1 MSSQVWIRGQKARG
15 DHETN
20 GCFTRLDNRNGSI
33 GRLQH
38 GACGG
43 FDGLLF
49 AGAAGFGDNTALRWS
64 SGAASGRSVR
74 AAGRG
79 SKPWLAA
86 APARAAGYLG
96 PARRFDGAYSITSW
110 DYPAGGLVWS
120 AKIRNLSGTEKKETS
135 LSRLPTDY
143 FARGSFSFHELA
155 PHYLAGG

>member
-1 MSSQVWIRGQKARG
+1 MQSVSW
-15 DHETN
+15 
-20 GCFTRLDNRNGSI
+20 
-33 GRLQH
+33 LQH

-64 SGAASGRSVR
+64 RGAASGQSVR

-86 APARAAGYLG
+86 DPAHAAGYLR
-96 PARRFDGAYSITSW
+96 PAGGFNGAYSITSW
-110 DYPAGGLVWS
+110 DCPAGELVWS
-120 AKIRNLSGTEKKETS
+120 AKIRNLSGTEIKGNFP
-135 LSRLPTDY
+135 SRLPTDY

-155 PHYLAGG
+155 WTSDPHYSAGG